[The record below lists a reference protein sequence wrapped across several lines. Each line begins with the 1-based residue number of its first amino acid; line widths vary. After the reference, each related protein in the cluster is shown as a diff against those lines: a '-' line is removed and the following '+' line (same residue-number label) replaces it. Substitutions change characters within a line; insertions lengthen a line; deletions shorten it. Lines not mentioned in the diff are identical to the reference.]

1 MSEQEDAEHR
11 ERAAVVWREVLQSE
25 PVVSG
30 DPYTDFTLDHVFGR
44 VWSREG
50 LPRRDRRLVTLTV
63 VAMSGQAAPL
73 AGHLGAA
80 LKSGDFTAE
89 ELHEWVLHLAHY
101 AGWPIAATAYVTLRE
116 VQADTAAG

>member
-1 MSEQEDAEHR
+1 
-11 ERAAVVWREVLQSE
+11 
-25 PVVSG
+25 
-30 DPYTDFTLDHVFGR
+30 
-44 VWSREG
+44 
-50 LPRRDRRLVTLTV
+50 VTLTV

-80 LKSGDFTAE
+80 LKSGDLTAE